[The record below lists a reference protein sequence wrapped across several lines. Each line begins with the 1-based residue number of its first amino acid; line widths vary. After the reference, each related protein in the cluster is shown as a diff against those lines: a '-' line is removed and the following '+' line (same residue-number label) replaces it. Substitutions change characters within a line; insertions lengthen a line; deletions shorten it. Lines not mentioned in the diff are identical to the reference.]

1 MGLLDSILGAAM
13 GGGQQQGGL
22 GALGGLL
29 GGGQGGAANPK
40 MMILQAVL
48 GMMNSG
54 GGQQQPAG
62 GGALGALGGLLGG
75 GGGQQAAAGSGP
87 GLGAVLGGIGGLGGL
102 LGMMKQA
109 GLGQQADSW
118 VSTGENMPVDGEQ
131 ISQVFGNER
140 IQQMAQQFGLSPE
153 EVSGHLA
160 QILPEVVNHVTPN
173 GAVPHQDELGGTIG
187 SLLGMLGRK

>member
-48 GMMNSG
+48 GMMSGG

-75 GGGQQAAAGSGP
+75 GGGQQAAGSGP
-87 GLGAVLGGIGGLGGL
+87 GLGAVLGGVGGLGGL

-109 GLGQQADSW
+109 GLGEQADSW
-118 VSTGENMPVDGEQ
+118 VSTGENMPVDGQQ

-173 GAVPHQDELGGTIG
+173 GAVPQQDELGGTIG
-187 SLLGMLGRK
+187 SLLGMLGRR